1 MTNPAKTS
9 ELLPVPA
16 IGQGTWQMES
26 DDRKEAIRSLRR
38 GLDLG
43 LTHIDTAELY
53 GSGVVEE
60 MVSEVITGRRDEVFL
75 ATKVMPSNASY
86 DGTIKACER
95 SLRRLRTDHVDLYM
109 LHWVGPHPLE
119 DTFRAFEKLL
129 EQGKIARYGVSNFDV
144 PDLDNALR
152 IAGPGKLAC
161 NQVLYHLKERAI
173 EHAVIPW
180 CQKHGVPVVGY
191 SPFGAGDFPEPETPG
206 HHALAAVA
214 RRHGVSPR
222 QVALRFLVRDPGV
235 YTIPKAARVAHVEDN
250 ARALDTTLKL
260 TGQDYEQLD
269 RAFPLGSSHALP
281 TL

>member
-1 MTNPAKTS
+1 
-9 ELLPVPA
+9 V

-26 DDRKEAIRSLRR
+26 DDHQEAVRSLRR

-60 MVSEVITGRRDEVFL
+60 LVGEAIAGRRDEVFL

-86 DGTIKACER
+86 NGTITACER
-95 SLRRLRTDHVDLYM
+95 SLRRLNTDHVDLYM
-109 LHWVGPHPLE
+109 LHWVGAHPLE
-119 DTFRAFEKLL
+119 ETIRAFEELL

-144 PDLDNALR
+144 PDLESALR

-180 CQKHGVPVVGY
+180 CKQHGVPVVGY
-191 SPFGAGDFPEPETPG
+191 SPFGAGDFPEGEIPG
-206 HHALAAVA
+206 GHALAAVA
-214 RRHGVSPR
+214 MRHGVTTR
-222 QVALRFLVRDPGV
+222 QVALRFLVRDEGV
-235 YTIPKAARVAHVEDN
+235 YAIPKAARVAHGEDN
-250 ARALDTTLKL
+250 PRALDLSL
-260 TGQDYEQLD
+260 TGADYEQLD
-269 RAFPLGSSHALP
+269 SAFPLGTSRALP
-281 TL
+281 FL